1 MRELGK
7 KKKALIVVDVQT
19 DFLPGGNLA
28 VPNGDEIIPVINS
41 IMDKFGLVVAT
52 QDWHPANHKS
62 FASNNEG
69 KNPFDMGELGGEPQV
84 MWPDHCVQD
93 EAGSEI
99 APALEQGPIATIFR
113 KGMDPEVDSYSGF
126 CDNGHKNF
134 TGLEEYLTGV
144 GINEIYVCGLAL
156 NYCVKFTALDAKD
169 LTNLPVTVITDACRG
184 LDPGIQGALDEM
196 KQRGIHLLTSDQ
208 L

>member
-1 MRELGK
+1 MRLAAP
-7 KKKALIVVDVQT
+7 KKALIIVDAQY
-19 DFLPGGNLA
+19 DFLPSGNLA
-28 VPNGDEIIPVINS
+28 VPNGHEIIPVIEK
-41 IMDKFGLVVAT
+41 IMDKFDLVVAT
-52 QDWHPANHKS
+52 QDWHPRNHKS

-84 MWPDHCVQD
+84 MWPDHCIQGTR
-93 EAGSEI
+93 GSDLVESI
-99 APALEQGPIATIFR
+99 QAPIAAIFR

-134 TGLEEYLTGV
+134 TGLEEYLWGIGV
-144 GINEIYVCGLAL
+144 TDLYVCGLAL
-156 NYCVKFTALDAKD
+156 NYCVKFTALDAVE

-184 LDPGIQGALDEM
+184 LDPGIQEALDEM
-196 KQRGIHLLTSDQ
+196 EQRGIHLLTSEQ